1 MTISSVRP
9 PEKTGPPWTILR
21 LVNWTAS
28 YFASHEIEQ
37 PRATAEVLL
46 AHILG
51 LNRIDLYLRH
61 DQPLERD
68 ELAQFKSCIKRR
80 VDREPVAYITG
91 EREFWSLTLAVTP
104 DVLIPRPETE
114 CLVEAAL
121 RLMPDDNAESPA
133 CRVLDMGTGSGAI
146 ALAVASERPSATVF
160 ALDRSPAA
168 IRIARS
174 NARRHALD
182 ERVHFFCSNWFSSI
196 GADRRFDV
204 ILSNPPYIRR
214 EDMADLQP
222 EIVRYEPHGALDG
235 GIRGLDDVAMILR
248 TANGFLRPGGHVLLE
263 IGHDQKSA
271 VQAVARETGDYE
283 PAVFFK
289 DYSGHD
295 RVLQLRLASQ

>member
-1 MTISSVRP
+1 MTNSSARP

-28 YFASHEIEQ
+28 YFTSHEIEQ

-51 LNRIDLYLRH
+51 LNRIDLYLRY

-68 ELAQFKSCIKRR
+68 ELAYFKSCIKRR

-121 RLMPDDNAESPA
+121 AVMPADDETPA

-182 ERVHFFCSNWFSSI
+182 GRVQFFCSNWFASI
-196 GADRRFDV
+196 RTGRLFDV
-204 ILSNPPYIRR
+204 ILSNPPYIRHD
-214 EDMADLQP
+214 DMAGLQP
-222 EIVRYEPHGALDG
+222 EIIRYEPHGALDG
-235 GIRGLDDVAMILR
+235 GIRGLDDVAMILSH
-248 TANGFLRPGGHVLLE
+248 AKGFLRPGGHVLLE

-271 VQAVARETGDYE
+271 AQDIARKAGGFES
-283 PAVFFK
+283 AVFFK